1 MCIVVHLCKSQILD
15 LQVMRFIRSYG
26 GQHNNILEFDILW
39 LSGAVPCPLCMLVN
53 IKNLSNKLL
62 CIITATNIHII
73 LPPASYM
80 LL

>member
-1 MCIVVHLCKSQILD
+1 METATEQYVYCSPLCKSQRLD

-53 IKNLSNKLL
+53 IKQFE
-62 CIITATNIHII
+62 
-73 LPPASYM
+73 
-80 LL
+80 

>member
-1 MCIVVHLCKSQILD
+1 
-15 LQVMRFIRSYG
+15 MRFIRSYG
-26 GQHNNILEFDILW
+26 GQHNNIEFDIFW

-53 IKNLSNKLL
+53 INKNLSNQLL